1 MTLTHATVAV
11 PHDWLYPASLSA
23 AAEIQREMARRV
35 VREDALGP
43 VSTLAG
49 VDTSMKWRDSTG
61 PIHAAIV
68 QLDWPS
74 LSLHASAALS
84 APSPIP
90 YVPGYLGFRECPSL
104 VGAYEQLPAE
114 PDIIFVDGHG
124 ISHPRGLGIASHLGV
139 LLDRPTI
146 GVAKSILIGEP
157 AGPLGDEPGDRTPLV
172 WKGDTIAM
180 ALRTRRR
187 ARPLYI
193 STGHRVSLE
202 TAVEWVLQATRGYR
216 LPEPTRL
223 AHEAANAHRRRQVAL
238 QGEAQTA
245 NLPLGDDP
253 GV

>member
-1 MTLTHATVAV
+1 MTLIDTSSV
-11 PHDWLYPASLSA
+11 PHDWLYPASLQA
-23 AAEIQREMARRV
+23 ASQIQREMARRV

-49 VDTSMKWRDSTG
+49 VDTSMKWRDTTG

-68 QLDWPS
+68 LLDWPS
-74 LSLHASAALS
+74 LALRTSAALS

-104 VGAYEQLPAE
+104 VGAYAQLPAV

-146 GVAKSILIGEP
+146 GVAKSILVGEP
-157 AGPLGDEPGDRTPLV
+157 LGPLGEEPGDRTPLV
-172 WKGDTIAM
+172 WKGETIAM
-180 ALRTRRR
+180 VLRTRRR

-202 TAVEWVLQATRGYR
+202 TAVSWVMQATRGYR

-223 AHEAANAHRRRQVAL
+223 AHEAANAHRRRQLAL
-238 QGEAQTA
+238 EGGPDAA
-245 NLPLGDDP
+245 VLPLEDEADL
-253 GV
+253 

>member
-1 MTLTHATVAV
+1 MQNSPF

-23 AAEIQREMARRV
+23 AAEIQREMAQRV

-43 VSTLAG
+43 VSTVAG

-68 QLDWPS
+68 QLDWPA
-74 LSLHASAALS
+74 LTLRASAAVS

-90 YVPGYLGFRECPSL
+90 YVPGFLGFRECPSL
-104 VGAYEQLPAE
+104 VGAYQQLPTV

-146 GVAKSILIGEP
+146 GVAKSILVGEP
-157 AGPLGDEPGDRTPLV
+157 LAPLGEEPGDRTPLV
-172 WKGDTIAM
+172 WKGETIAM
-180 ALRTRRR
+180 VLRTRRR
-187 ARPLYI
+187 ANPLYI
-193 STGHRVSLE
+193 STGHRISLE
-202 TAVEWVLQATRGYR
+202 TAVEWVMRTARGYR

-223 AHEAANAHRRRQVAL
+223 AHEAANAHRRRQLAAGRSEL
-238 QGEAQTA
+238 
-245 NLPLGDDP
+245 DI
-253 GV
+253 

>member
-1 MTLTHATVAV
+1 MPLVDISAV

-23 AAEIQREMARRV
+23 ASQIQREMARRV

-43 VSTLAG
+43 VSALAG
-49 VDTSMKWRDSTG
+49 VDTSMKWRDSAG

-68 QLDWPS
+68 LLDWPA
-74 LSLHASAALS
+74 LTLRASAALS

-104 VGAYEQLPAE
+104 VGAYGQLPAL
-114 PDIIFVDGHG
+114 PDLIFVDGHG

-172 WKGDTIAM
+172 WKGQTIAM
-180 ALRTRRR
+180 VLRTRRR

-193 STGHRVSLE
+193 STGHRIALE
-202 TAVEWVLQATRGYR
+202 AAVEWVLQATRGYR

-223 AHEAANAHRRRQVAL
+223 AHEAANAHRRRQLAL
-238 QGEAQTA
+238 ETDTA
-245 NLPLGDDP
+245 SP
-253 GV
+253 GPPSSDGPDL